1 MRRVVDV
8 MMIAY
13 LHLHFE
19 LRLKMGV
26 WNLALR
32 IPKLIVVV
40 WKTLMGFVMRA
51 VVLRKR

>member
-13 LHLHFE
+13 LHLHFD

-26 WNLALR
+26 QNLALM

-40 WKTLMGFVMRA
+40 WKTLMGSVMKGVESRM
-51 VVLRKR
+51 R